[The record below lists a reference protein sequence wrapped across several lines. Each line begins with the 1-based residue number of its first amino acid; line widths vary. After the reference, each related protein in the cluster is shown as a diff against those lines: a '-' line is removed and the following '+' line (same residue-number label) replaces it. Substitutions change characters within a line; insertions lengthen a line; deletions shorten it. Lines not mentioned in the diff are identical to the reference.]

1 MLKWQQNVDFVAI
14 TQNDFTWRANDILT
28 VLGTASVVADSF
40 NNSGNINVT
49 NNSFD
54 ITATDFT
61 NAGTISANTTLN
73 TTVASTGSF
82 DNTGEVL
89 NADTFNL
96 SVAGDFDGTKEI
108 IINANYFNL
117 TAGGSFINDDTNN
130 DFVLWIIPY
139 KIHFYGL

>member
-1 MLKWQQNVDFVAI
+1 M
-14 TQNDFTWRANDILT
+14 
-28 VLGTASVVADSF
+28 
-40 NNSGNINVT
+40 
-49 NNSFD
+49 
-54 ITATDFT
+54 
-61 NAGTISANTTLN
+61 N

-130 DFVLWIIPY
+130 DFVL
-139 KIHFYGL
+139 